1 MRVDSQTGMLSWI
14 PSAGSN
20 AIVAI
25 ALQVAGGGQSQTQRF
40 QIRLVEGNAA
50 PLILSTP
57 AKVAWIDSLY
67 LYTLRAT
74 DADGDTLVYTVAQG
88 PSGMRI
94 NPLAGQVA
102 WAPEIEDL
110 GFHDIAL
117 NAYDGQTTT
126 VQRFRLHVR
135 QTARAPQLKPLK
147 GIAFDPN
154 SGLAA
159 LLDLDPLVTDPDHSA
174 GEMTWSFTRLSG
186 DPVTIDYDPRARTV
200 RFAAPGFFNTAR
212 VRLTVSDPDGFS
224 ASREL
229 RLGLRERGDF
239 NGDAAIDLDD
249 FFDFI
254 ERFEKSNGPGR
265 R

>member
-1 MRVDSQTGMLSWI
+1 
-14 PSAGSN
+14 
-20 AIVAI
+20 
-25 ALQVAGGGQSQTQRF
+25 
-40 QIRLVEGNAA
+40 
-50 PLILSTP
+50 
-57 AKVAWIDSLY
+57 
-67 LYTLRAT
+67 
-74 DADGDTLVYTVAQG
+74 
-88 PSGMRI
+88 MRI

-102 WAPEIEDL
+102 WAPEIDDL

-117 NAYDGQTTT
+117 NANDGQTTT
-126 VQRFRLHVR
+126 VHRFRLHVR

-154 SGLAA
+154 SELAT

-249 FFDFI
+249 FFRFVDAFDTAQDARQWDGAADLNGDGQVDFDDFFDFI